1 MSNYATKS
9 DLKNAADIDTS
20 MFAKKANLDSLN
32 NHDHDKYIATPEVN
46 KITKENFDER
56 FRQENLASEYDIAEF
71 IKDRFFWKIK

>member
-9 DLKNAADIDTS
+9 DLKNATDIDTS
-20 MFAKKANLDSLN
+20 KFAKKVNLDRLN
-32 NHDHDKYIATPEVN
+32 NDDHDEYIATPELN

>member
-1 MSNYATKS
+1 MRQNF
-9 DLKNAADIDTS
+9 KNAADIDTS
-20 MFAKKANLDSLN
+20 KFAKKSNLDRLN

-71 IKDRFFWKIK
+71 IKDRFF